1 MSDFYPT
8 ITSYPNATG
17 AMPLLFSIRDAVPF
31 AFTGLLLVIFVI
43 LTASEYFIIKNKTGR
58 GKILT
63 SLVSSSIIMVILSLF
78 LAMAQLVTYMDV
90 IFYAFCSIVFFALY
104 KLSSHF

>member
-1 MSDFYPT
+1 MTNFYPT
-8 ITSYPNATG
+8 ITDYQNATG
-17 AMPLLFSIRDAVPF
+17 AMPLLFSIRDSVPF
-31 AFTGLLLVIFVI
+31 AFTGVLLAIFVI
-43 LTASEYFIIKNKTGR
+43 LTASEYFILKNRTGR

-78 LAMAQLVTYMDV
+78 LMLAELVTYMDV